1 MNKDEDFE
9 IETTGK
15 ETATGNP
22 KPDKPN
28 NSNDKKKKI
37 IIGVTAIVALVILIL
52 LLLSRCGS
60 NTVKGDNKLDIQDD
74 QNATDTVISNDHD
87 KVVDELNQKVQD
99 GMINI
104 SMNLNPE
111 FANGTSEGNLLIVNS
126 EKNKHPQY
134 VTITR
139 DDNQEVIYK
148 SGSIAVGKTVKTAKL
163 NVNLPSGTYA
173 CTALFTQ
180 YDESTKTALGSAAA
194 KIKIIVKS

>member
-1 MNKDEDFE
+1 MNKNEDIK

-15 ETATGNP
+15 EI
-22 KPDKPN
+22 PDSDPESGKPN
-28 NSNDKKKKI
+28 KSSNKKKI
-37 IIGVTAIVALVILIL
+37 VGGIVAVAAIVILIL

-60 NTVKGDNKLDIQDD
+60 DTTKKDNKLDIQED
-74 QNATDTVISNDHD
+74 QNATDTVNSDNHD
-87 KVVDELNQKVQD
+87 QAVDELNQKVQD

-139 DDNQEVIYK
+139 DDTGETIYK

-163 NVNLPSGTYA
+163 SVDLRQAHTLAQQCLRSLMKVPRRH
-173 CTALFTQ
+173 LVRLRQ
-180 YDESTKTALGSAAA
+180 RLL
-194 KIKIIVKS
+194 